1 MAIAPFLLVA
11 VAAAVITV
19 VLLSRWR
26 RANPDVPWPTATL
39 AVLAIVFVGYLGW
52 LAWMT
57 FGVGPSLR
65 DLEPG
70 APPLLWAWTLL
81 G

>member
-11 VAAAVITV
+11 VLAAVITV
-19 VLLSRWR
+19 LLLARWR
-26 RANPDVPWPTATL
+26 RANPDVPWPAATL
-39 AVLAIVFVGYLGW
+39 TVLAIVFVGYLGW

-57 FGVGPSLR
+57 FGVGPSLNE
-65 DLEPG
+65 LGPG
-70 APPLLWAWTLL
+70 TPPLLWAWTLL